1 MIRNFEVQPS
11 AQLEID
17 GQLVPIVTEEDL
29 AIAFARLATVLTISG
44 GCGSVVT
51 QRVATGTPD
60 EYLTTRAIVTWQART
75 KDTRQPEQ
83 TVPIAEAAQEPGPF
97 EEPPREQVPPLPPTD
112 GIDDGLVVDPE
123 AVDESDVPLELRT
136 T

>member
-83 TVPIAEAAQEPGPF
+83 TVPIAEAAQEPVLPF
-97 EEPPREQVPPLPPTD
+97 GEPPREQAPPPTD

-136 T
+136 A